1 MSLTP
6 AMVRKIAA
14 VQAAAP
20 SLKKG
25 ERNEG
30 AGFNFVG
37 IDTFYEK
44 IAALALEHG
53 LIWKTVEEGIEL
65 MPTHTGELVCAQ
77 KFRFDL
83 MDAETGDVDEGYSHL
98 TILAPFSDAQ
108 TAGISLS
115 YADKAFMRSAFKIV
129 TGEKDA
135 DHMAKPR
142 GRSAPPQPSKAE
154 VAQNNAADPLPEL
167 EDEPKAEEPK
177 PEKVKGGAKAA
188 KAEDTPPWEGDEA
201 EDKSAEW
208 KAIGDALMAKL
219 NKCKTAA
226 DLEQFRVDE
235 QGEINKLKV
244 ASKTDADADEQKERV
259 QKLFSAKYEEYGQ
272 DEEEE

>member
-1 MSLTP
+1 MTLTP

-30 AGFNFVG
+30 AGFNFVS
-37 IDTFYEK
+37 IDSFYEK
-44 IAALALEHG
+44 IASLALENG
-53 LIWKTVEEGIEL
+53 LTWVNKEEGIEL
-65 MPTHTGELVCAQ
+65 VPLPDGQLVVAQ
-77 KFRFDL
+77 KFSASLLDTEDGTVADDFFR
-83 MDAETGDVDEGYSHL
+83 L
-98 TILAPFSDAQ
+98 TVPAPFSDAQ

-115 YADKAFMRSAFKIV
+115 YFDKALMRATFKVV

-142 GRSAPPQPSKAE
+142 GKTAKPSKAE
-154 VAQNNAADPLPEL
+154 VSATNAADPLPEL
-167 EDEPKAEEPK
+167 EDETGAESK
-177 PEKVKGGAKAA
+177 PEKAVKKATKIEKA
-188 KAEDTPPWEGDEA
+188 KAEDAPPWEGDEA

-244 ASKTDADADEQKERV
+244 AAKTDADADAEKERV
-259 QKLFSAKYEEYGQ
+259 QKLFSAKYDEYGE
-272 DEEEE
+272 DE

>member
-1 MSLTP
+1 
-6 AMVRKIAA
+6 MVRKVAA

-25 ERNEG
+25 ERSD

-37 IDTFYEK
+37 IDAFYEK
-44 IAALALEHG
+44 VASVALENG
-53 LIWKTVEEGIEL
+53 LSWVTVEDGIEIMP
-65 MPTHTGELVCAQ
+65 MPTGEVLVCQ
-77 KFRFDL
+77 KFHADL
-83 MDAETGDVDEGYSHL
+83 LDTEDGTVAEDFFRL
-98 TILAPFSDAQ
+98 TIPAPFSDAQ

-115 YADKAFMRSAFKIV
+115 YFDKALMRSLFKVV

-135 DHMAKPR
+135 DHMARPR
-142 GRSAPPQPSKAE
+142 GNKASKPSKAE
-154 VAQNNAADPLPEL
+154 VSAANEADPLPDL
-167 EDEPKAEEPK
+167 DDQPDPNKADKVKQAARPKKAEKQAESQ
-177 PEKVKGGAKAA
+177 
-188 KAEDTPPWEGDEA
+188 AEDDSPDV
-201 EDKSAEW
+201 SSQW
-208 KAIGDALMAKL
+208 KVIGDTLMAKL
-219 NKCKTAA
+219 NTCKTSA

-272 DEEEE
+272 DEEE

>member
-1 MSLTP
+1 
-6 AMVRKIAA
+6 MVKKVAA

-37 IDTFYEK
+37 IDTFYEQ
-44 IAALALEHG
+44 IASLALDKG
-53 LIWKTVEEGIEL
+53 LTWVTVEDGIEL
-65 MPTHTGELVCAQ
+65 VPTTTGEILVCQ
-77 KFRFDL
+77 KFHADL
-83 MDAETGDVDEGYSHL
+83 LDTEDGTVAENFFCL
-98 TILAPFSDAQ
+98 TIPAPFSDAQ

-115 YADKAFMRSAFKIV
+115 YFDKALMRSLFKVV

-135 DHMAKPR
+135 DHMVRKR
-142 GRSAPPQPSKAE
+142 TSKPSKAE
-154 VAQNNAADPLPEL
+154 TAKANAEDPLPEL
-167 EDEPKAEEPK
+167 DEEPKAEEPK
-177 PEKVKGGAKAA
+177 PEKVKKASKAKV
-188 KAEDTPPWEGDEA
+188 EVTPPWEGDEA

-235 QGEINKLKV
+235 QGEINKLKT
-244 ASKTDADADEQKERV
+244 ASTTDADADAEKQRV
-259 QKLFSAKYEEYGQ
+259 QKLFSAKYDEYS
-272 DEEEE
+272 EEEE